1 MTSSANLRIDPA
13 LLEQLREDLAAADF
27 RVDAVRERL
36 GGLAADALGR
46 EQPLPARRVVAG
58 ASDPLGV
65 LIGCF
70 GLGLPIPADT
80 LGAALPRTGVTGA
93 IALRI
98 VEPHGAHLVAT
109 CDLRPY
115 GDDLGHSWWIASDPP
130 ALFQHLRSEPLP
142 VDHVLGIGGAS
153 TTLASWTPRTP
164 VARALDLGTG
174 SGVQA
179 LHLSGHAESVV
190 ATDLSQRALRYAE
203 FNAGLNG
210 VEWDLRSGSFLDP
223 VAGETFDLIVS
234 NPPFVITPR
243 AEGVPLYEYRDGGA
257 AGDGVVAAL
266 TKGVGAHLAPGG
278 VAQLLGNWETVAGQ
292 DWRERVGEW
301 VAESGLDA
309 WVVQRDVQDPA
320 EYAELWA
327 RDGGHRPGT
336 PEYDA
341 LVGAWLDDFATRGVS
356 EIGFGII
363 TLHRPTSERA
373 PFVDLVEATGP
384 VAAPMGPTV
393 AAGLAA
399 RDRLA
404 GMTDDEVLDT
414 AWRSAADVTTE
425 THAEPGATDPTVI
438 LLRQGGGLGRVVRL
452 DTLDAALVSVCDGEL
467 TARQSLVAIS
477 GLLERPTDEA
487 LEAGVTLLRGL
498 VADGFLVLA

>member
-1 MTSSANLRIDPA
+1 MSSSANPHIDPS
-13 LLEQLREDLAAADF
+13 LLERLREDLAGAPF
-27 RVDAVRERL
+27 RVDAVHERL
-36 GGLAADALGR
+36 GDLAAAALGR
-46 EQPLPARRVVAG
+46 EQTLPARRAVAG
-58 ASDPLGV
+58 AGDPVGV

-70 GLGLPIPADT
+70 GLGLPTSADD
-80 LGAALPRTGVTGA
+80 LGRALPRTGVTGA
-93 IALRI
+93 IALGI
-98 VEPHGAHLVAT
+98 VEPHGAHVLAT

-115 GDDLGHSWWIASDPP
+115 GDDLGNCWWITSDPTEH
-130 ALFQHLRSEPLP
+130 ARSEPLP

-153 TTLASWTPRTP
+153 TTLASWTPRSR
-164 VARALDLGTG
+164 VGRALDLGTG

-179 LHLSGHAESVV
+179 LHLSGHADTVV

-203 FNAGLNG
+203 FNAALNG

-223 VAGETFDLIVS
+223 VAGETFDLVVS

-257 AGDGVVAAL
+257 SGDGVVAAL

-327 RDGGHRPGT
+327 RDGGHRSGT
-336 PEYDA
+336 PEHDA
-341 LVGAWLDDFATRGVS
+341 LVGAWLDDFAGRGVA

-363 TLHRPTSERA
+363 TLHRPTTARS
-373 PFVDLVEATGP
+373 PFVDLVEITGP
-384 VAAPMGPTV
+384 VASPMGPTV
-393 AAGLAA
+393 ASGLAA

-404 GMTDDEVLDT
+404 AMDDEALLDT
-414 AWRSAADVTTE
+414 AWRCVEDVTTE
-425 THAEPGATDPTVI
+425 THAAPGATDPNVI
-438 LLRQGGGLGRVVRL
+438 LLRQGGGLGRAIRL
-452 DTLDAALVSVCDGEL
+452 DTLDAALVSVCDGDL
-467 TARQSLVAIS
+467 TARRSLTAIS
-477 GLLERPTDEA
+477 GLLDRPTGEA
-487 LEAGVTLLRGL
+487 LAAGAGL
-498 VADGFLVLA
+498 IRRLAADGLLIAD

>member
-1 MTSSANLRIDPA
+1 MNTSAHPRIDTT
-13 LLEQLREDLAAADF
+13 LLTKLREDLTEVDF
-27 RVDAVRERL
+27 RVDTVRERL
-36 GGLAADALGR
+36 GDLAADALSR
-46 EQPLPARRVVAG
+46 EHTLPARRAVNG
-58 ASDPLGV
+58 ASDPIGV
-65 LIGCF
+65 LISCF
-70 GLGLPIPADT
+70 GLGLATSADD
-80 LGAALPRTGVTGA
+80 LGRALPRTGVTGA
-93 IALRI
+93 ISLGI
-98 VEPHGAHLVAT
+98 VEPHGAHVVAT
-109 CDLRPY
+109 IDLRPY
-115 GDDLGHSWWIASDPP
+115 GDDLGNSWWVASDPS
-130 ALFQHLRSEPLP
+130 ASFQHTRTEPLP

-164 VARALDLGTG
+164 VERALDLGTG

-190 ATDLSQRALRYAE
+190 ATDLSERALRYAE

-210 VEWDLRSGSFLDP
+210 VDWELRSGSFLEP

-243 AEGVPLYEYRDGGA
+243 AADVPLYEYRDGGA

-278 VAQLLGNWETVAGQ
+278 VAQLLGNWETAAGE
-292 DWRERVGEW
+292 DWRDRVGEW
-301 VAESGLDA
+301 VAESGMDA

-336 PEYDA
+336 PEHEA
-341 LVGAWLDDFATRGVS
+341 LVGAWLDDFASRGVT

-363 TLHRPTSERA
+363 TLHRPMSERA
-373 PFVDLVEATGP
+373 PFVDLVEVTGP
-384 VAAPMGPTV
+384 VATPMGPSI

-404 GMTDDEVLDT
+404 SMSDDAVLDT
-414 AWRSAADVTTE
+414 AWRCAPDVTTE
-425 THAEPGATDPTVI
+425 SHAEPGASDPTVI
-438 LLRQGGGLGRVVRL
+438 LLRQGGGLGRSVRL

-467 TARQSLVAIS
+467 TARQALAAIA

-487 LEAGVTLLRGL
+487 LASGVTLLRGL
-498 VADGFLVLA
+498 VADGFLVDD

>member
-1 MTSSANLRIDPA
+1 
-13 LLEQLREDLAAADF
+13 
-27 RVDAVRERL
+27 
-36 GGLAADALGR
+36 
-46 EQPLPARRVVAG
+46 
-58 ASDPLGV
+58 
-65 LIGCF
+65 
-70 GLGLPIPADT
+70 
-80 LGAALPRTGVTGA
+80 
-93 IALRI
+93 
-98 VEPHGAHLVAT
+98 
-109 CDLRPY
+109 
-115 GDDLGHSWWIASDPP
+115 
-130 ALFQHLRSEPLP
+130 QHTRSEPLP

-179 LHLSGHAESVV
+179 LHLSGPAETVV

-210 VEWDLRSGSFLDP
+210 VDWDLRPGSFLDP

-243 AEGVPLYEYRDGGA
+243 AEGVPRYEYRDGGA

-266 TKGVGAHLAPGG
+266 TKGVGAHLSPGG

-341 LVGAWLDDFATRGVS
+341 LVGAWLDDFADRGVR

-363 TLHRPTSERA
+363 TLHRPT
-373 PFVDLVEATGP
+373 
-384 VAAPMGPTV
+384 
-393 AAGLAA
+393 
-399 RDRLA
+399 
-404 GMTDDEVLDT
+404 
-414 AWRSAADVTTE
+414 
-425 THAEPGATDPTVI
+425 
-438 LLRQGGGLGRVVRL
+438 
-452 DTLDAALVSVCDGEL
+452 
-467 TARQSLVAIS
+467 
-477 GLLERPTDEA
+477 
-487 LEAGVTLLRGL
+487 
-498 VADGFLVLA
+498 